1 MIKRLHFI
9 QLVLLSLVI
18 FFFGCNDTSTDFNR
32 NPSQIHYSKHARCR
46 MNCRHVDESEV
57 KELLEDGKINY
68 SKSDLNED
76 ACHKRYALEGYSH
89 DNQQLRIIVA
99 ECNNELTVITVI
111 DLKKE
116 WPCACE

>member
-1 MIKRLHFI
+1 MKKFFYII
-9 QLVLLSLVI
+9 SLFVFAFAI
-18 FFFGCNDTSTDFNR
+18 NSCNGTSVNLDR

-46 MNCRHVDESEV
+46 MSCRHIDQSEV
-57 KELLEDGKINY
+57 KEILTKGEINY

-89 DNQQLRIIVA
+89 DNQELRIIVA
-99 ECNNELTVITVI
+99 ECNDELTVITVI
-111 DLKKE
+111 DLGRE

>member
-9 QLVLLSLVI
+9 EVMALSFI
-18 FFFGCNDTSTDFNR
+18 AFIYCCNDASTDFNR

-46 MNCRHVDESEV
+46 MSCRHVDESEV

-89 DNQQLRIIVA
+89 DNQQVRIIVA
-99 ECNNELTVITVI
+99 ECNDVL
-111 DLKKE
+111 
-116 WPCACE
+116 